1 MRVLIKDIISAIEQF
16 APLRLQESYDNSG
29 LQVGEEDAECTGVLL
44 CVDVTPTVIDE
55 AVSRRC
61 NLVVSHHPLL
71 FKGLKRIT
79 GTTPVEVSVMKAI
92 AAGISVYSC
101 HTSVDNA
108 TNGVSWVMARK
119 LGLANVRVLAPQT
132 GNLSAD
138 TGSGAIGEY
147 PESLTVSEL
156 IARVKAEFSSP
167 VVRCTEPP
175 AMNMPVTKVAMCG
188 GAGGF
193 LIGDAIAEGAQVF
206 ITSDT
211 RYHDFV
217 DYAERIFIV
226 DIGHFESEQ
235 CTKEIFY
242 HVIKEK
248 FPTFALYYSE
258 IEKNPINYL

>member
-1 MRVLIKDIISAIEQF
+1 MSVLVKDIISVIEQF
-16 APLRLQESYDNSG
+16 APPRLQESYDNSG
-29 LQVGEEDAECTGVLL
+29 LQVGDVDAECSGVLL
-44 CVDVTPTVIDE
+44 CVDVTPAVIDE
-55 AVSRRC
+55 AVARHC

-71 FKGLKRIT
+71 FKGLKRIA
-79 GTTPVEVSVMKAI
+79 GATPVEVSVMKAI
-92 AAGISVYSC
+92 AAGVSVYSC

-108 TNGVSWVMARK
+108 TDGVSWVMARK
-119 LGLANVRVLAPQT
+119 LGLDNVRVLAPQP

-138 TGSGAIGEY
+138 TGSGTVGDY
-147 PESLTVSEL
+147 LCPLTVGEL
-156 IARVKAEFSSP
+156 VARVKSEFSSP

-175 AMNMPVTKVAMCG
+175 AMDAQVTRVAMCG

-193 LIGDAIAEGAQVF
+193 LIGNAIAEGVQAF

-217 DYAERIFIV
+217 DYAGRIFII

>member
-1 MRVLIKDIISAIEQF
+1 MMVRVRDIISAIEQF
-16 APLRLQESYDNSG
+16 APPRLQESYDNSG
-29 LQVGEEDAECTGVLL
+29 LQVGDVDAECTGVLL
-44 CVDVTPTVIDE
+44 CVDVTPAVIDE

-71 FKGLKRIT
+71 FKGLKRIA

-92 AAGISVYSC
+92 ASGIAVYSC

-119 LGLANVRVLAPQT
+119 LGLSNVRVLDPQLD
-132 GNLSAD
+132 NMSAD
-138 TGSGAIGEY
+138 TGSGAVGEY
-147 PESLTVSEL
+147 TTPLTVAELVARIKSEF
-156 IARVKAEFSSP
+156 ASP

-175 AMNMPVTKVAMCG
+175 AGDMPITRVAMCG

-193 LIGDAIAEGAQVF
+193 LIGNAIAEGAQVF

-217 DYAERIFIV
+217 DYAGRIFIV